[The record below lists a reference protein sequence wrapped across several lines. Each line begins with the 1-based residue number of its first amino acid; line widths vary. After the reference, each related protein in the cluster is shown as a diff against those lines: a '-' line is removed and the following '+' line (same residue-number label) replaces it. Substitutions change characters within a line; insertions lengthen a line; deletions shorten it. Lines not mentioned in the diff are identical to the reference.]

1 MKNKIPVFLFLLLVC
16 IAYSA
21 HGAYRVKHTY
31 KTADK
36 LLAASWASYPI
47 RDIFTRKTTFFHQPV
62 AYADQGKTPLTTPD
76 NGRIGVKALIWS
88 LLGMLFLPLGVMAIY
103 YGIKGLQKGRRKKGL
118 AITGFIIGIIEV
130 FITLVIVTVI
140 LS

>member
-21 HGAYRVKHTY
+21 HAAYRVKHTY

-36 LLAASWASYPI
+36 LLAASWASHPL
-47 RDIFTRKTTFFHQPV
+47 REIFTERTTFFQQPV
-62 AYADQGKTPLTTPD
+62 AHADKDKAPLTKPD
-76 NGRIGVKALIWS
+76 NGRTGVKALIWS

-118 AITGFIIGIIEV
+118 AITGLILGIIEV
-130 FITLVIVTVI
+130 FITLVIITVI